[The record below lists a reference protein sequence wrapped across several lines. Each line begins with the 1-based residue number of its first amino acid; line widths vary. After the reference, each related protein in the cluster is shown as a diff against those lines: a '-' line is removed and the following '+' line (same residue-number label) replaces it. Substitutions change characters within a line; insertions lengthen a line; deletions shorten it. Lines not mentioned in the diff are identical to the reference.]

1 MVASETTCSKA
12 CKLYQVSSLY
22 NEGTRTRTMKKIKNP
37 RFEFT
42 FEDGKIS
49 PFLSRKEISSKF
61 VLPSEKYTQKYTLRH
76 ECSLVNMLHIFR
88 TPKNTLE

>member
-1 MVASETTCSKA
+1 
-12 CKLYQVSSLY
+12 
-22 NEGTRTRTMKKIKNP
+22 MKKNKNP

-49 PFLSRKEISSKF
+49 PFLSRKAISSKF
-61 VLPSEKYTQKYTLRH
+61 VLPSDKYTQKYTLRH

-88 TPKNTLE
+88 TPKNTFEGLLEKGVFK